1 MHALVH
7 YYRRAMD
14 DYHEKGL
21 QDDICFVNYDD
32 SENAIHGGDG
42 DAIVDGASIFC
53 CIVGGLYLNPFIA
66 AGQMM
71 MMIIICQMIMMMKTM
86 SMTTMMMMMMI
97 VCMFCCITWP
107 LHARARFNCC
117 GMHIDCTSMRKVI
130 VMMIRGR
137 RRMTTAMMM
146 TTATMMGILT
156 CQKSGII

>member
-1 MHALVH
+1 MMMSQYRVWHSQTVLTQTNLLWMKCYIWCWWW
-7 YYRRAMD
+7 YYC
-14 DYHEKGL
+14 GWCWWWL
-21 QDDICFVNYDD
+21 Q
-32 SENAIHGGDG
+32 
-42 DAIVDGASIFC
+42 ASISC
-53 CIVGGLYLNPFIA
+53 CIVEGLYLNPFIA

-86 SMTTMMMMMMI
+86 NMTTMMMMMMI

-117 GMHIDCTSMRKVI
+117 GTHIDCTSMRKVI

-156 CQKSGII
+156 CQKSGIIW